1 MSEKGSI
8 HKDSLSPVRSR
19 SGDDHLAV
27 RLPASLATL
36 TEEEREAA
44 AKRAT
49 RKVDI
54 MLIPALTLLYLL
66 NFLDRQNL
74 SSAKV
79 AGIDKDLGLT
89 TQQYATC
96 VAVLFAG
103 YVALQIPSNMIV
115 GKIKYPAYYLCFNAS
130 LWGIVSACT
139 GAVQSY
145 AGLAV
150 CRTMLGVVEAAFFPG
165 AVFLVSLFYP
175 RRQMAL
181 RTAAFY
187 TGSQVGNA
195 FGGLFAIGILKLDGV
210 HGLAGWRW
218 LFIVEGAMTFGVAIL
233 CAFIMPNRPETVR
246 WLTPVERDM
255 LLWRLESDRGTKDEN
270 DEVSVLAALK
280 MALCDPKTWLLNLTL
295 QFGFIAATVTNFFP
309 IVVQGLGFDRSTT
322 LAITAPPYI
331 LCAVG
336 LIINGFSSDRTRNR
350 SYHIAI
356 PMCFTLVGNII
367 AVATTKTAPR
377 YFAMCLLPFGFY
389 AASTI
394 ILSWVGANI
403 TGPSA
408 KRAIVYSI
416 INAFAQTPNIWSSYL
431 YFSPP
436 RFVPAFSVDL
446 VASALC
452 IGMAVVTRWYFK
464 RENRKM
470 DEGRYLGRHG
480 PSAVQ
485 LAAGYRYQL

>member
-8 HKDSLSPVRSR
+8 YKEQIAVV
-19 SGDDHLAV
+19 DDHLAV
-27 RLPASLATL
+27 QLPDSLAGL
-36 TEEEREAA
+36 SEEEREEV

-49 RKVDI
+49 RKIDI

-74 SSAKV
+74 SSAFV
-79 AGIDKDLGLT
+79 AGIAKDLGLSS
-89 TQQYATC
+89 QQYATS

-115 GKIKYPAYYLCFNAS
+115 GKIKYPAYYLCFNAA
-130 LWGIVSACT
+130 LWGVVSACT

-145 AGLAV
+145 TGLAI

-187 TGSQVGNA
+187 TGSQVGNV
-195 FGGLFAIGILKLDGV
+195 FGGLFAIGILKLDGK
-210 HGLAGWRW
+210 HGLEGWRW
-218 LFIVEGAMTFGVAIL
+218 LFIVEGAMTFGVAVI
-233 CAFIMPNRPETVR
+233 CAFVMPNRPQTVR
-246 WLTPVERDM
+246 WLTPVEKDM

-270 DEVSVLAALK
+270 DEVPVLQALK
-280 MALCDPKTWLLNLTL
+280 MAVLDPKTWLLNLTL
-295 QFGFIAATVTNFFP
+295 QFAFIAATVTNFFP
-309 IVVQGLGFDRSTT
+309 IVVQGLGFSRTTT

-331 LCAVG
+331 LCAIG
-336 LIINGFSSDRTRNR
+336 LLINGFSSDRTHNR

-356 PMCFTLVGNII
+356 PMCFTLLGNVI

-394 ILSWVGANI
+394 ILSWVGANM

-408 KRAIVYSI
+408 KRAIVYAI
-416 INAFAQTPNIWSSYL
+416 LNAFAQIPNIWSSYL
-431 YFSPP
+431 YYSPP
-436 RFVPAFSVDL
+436 RFVPAFSVNL

-452 IGMAVVTRWYFK
+452 IGMALVTRWYFK

-470 DEGRYLGRHG
+470 DEGRDLGKYG
-480 PSAVQ
+480 PSEVQ
-485 LAAGYRYQL
+485 REANFRYQL